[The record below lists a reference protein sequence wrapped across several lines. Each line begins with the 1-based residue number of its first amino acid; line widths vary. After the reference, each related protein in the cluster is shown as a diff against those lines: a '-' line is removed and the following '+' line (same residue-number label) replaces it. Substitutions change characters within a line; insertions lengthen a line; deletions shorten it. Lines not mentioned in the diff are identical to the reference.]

1 MKKNELYT
9 VDITDLNNL
18 GNGVAKIDGKAVFV
32 PRAVDGDKLEIKII
46 KDTKDYAIARIEK
59 ILTPSL
65 YRQESGCAVS
75 NRCGGCVY
83 RHITYAHECEL
94 KHNYVA
100 SAFRKAGVSAKVA
113 PTLSGAESGYRN
125 KVQYPV
131 AEGMTFGFYAP
142 RSHDIIPCA
151 DCALQDEAFTP
162 ILAEI
167 ADLLRKSGV
176 SVYNELTHTGLLR
189 HVYLRRGSVS
199 GEIMLTLVTSSA
211 KFPQGKAFAEEIRK
225 KFPEIVSVVQN
236 INPEKTNV
244 ILGDR
249 CITLSGKDHL
259 TDTLCGLTFNLSPL
273 SFYQVN
279 HHMAE
284 VLYAKAEELAELRAG
299 DRIADLFC
307 GAGTIGLS
315 VAAKHP
321 EISLLG
327 VEIIPEAV
335 ENAKENA
342 KQNGIENA
350 TFICGDANSSE
361 LASADVI
368 FLDPPRKGCEESL
381 VKQIAA
387 LSPRKVV
394 YISCNPDTLARDV
407 ARFIEVGYTPGVVY
421 PVDLFPRTGHCEAV
435 VALTREPTVHPMKLQ
450 PSPFEKIKRGVKTI
464 ELRLYDEK
472 RQQIK
477 AGDTIEFTNT
487 ANGERLRASVKK
499 LHRFGSFAELYS
511 TLPLLKCGY
520 TEQDVDSAHPSDMEQ
535 YYSAEE
541 QKAYGVVGIEL
552 VSIESITR

>member
-9 VDITDLNNL
+9 VEITDLNNL

-32 PRAVDGDKLEIKII
+32 PRAVDGDRLEIKII

-59 ILTPSL
+59 ILTPSP

-83 RHITYAHECEL
+83 RHITYAHELEL

-100 SAFRKAGVSAKVA
+100 SAFRKAGVSANVA
-113 PTLSGAESGYRN
+113 ETLSGKESGYRN

-131 AEGMTFGFYAP
+131 GEGVTLGFYAP
-142 RSHDIIPCA
+142 RSHDIIPSA
-151 DCALQDEAFTP
+151 DCALQDEAFLP
-162 ILAEI
+162 ILTEI
-167 ADLLRKSGV
+167 ADYLRKAGV
-176 SVYNELTHTGLLR
+176 SVYNEVTHTGLLR

-199 GEIMLTLVTSSA
+199 GEVMVTLVTSSA
-211 KFPQGKAFAEEIRK
+211 KFPQGKAFAEHIRK
-225 KFPEIVSVVQN
+225 KCPEVVSVVQN
-236 INPEKTNV
+236 VNPEKTNV
-244 ILGDR
+244 ILGER

-284 VLYAKAEELAELRAG
+284 VLYEKAAELAELRAG

-321 EISLLG
+321 EITLLG

-335 ENAKENA
+335 ENARENA
-342 KQNGIENA
+342 KANGIANA

-361 LASADVI
+361 LAGADVI

-381 VKQIAA
+381 IKQIAA
-387 LSPRKVV
+387 LDPRKVV

-407 ARFIEVGYTPGVVY
+407 ARFIEAGYVPGTVY

-435 VALTREPTVHPMKLQ
+435 VCL
-450 PSPFEKIKRGVKTI
+450 S
-464 ELRLYDEK
+464 
-472 RQQIK
+472 RQK
-477 AGDTIEFTNT
+477 
-487 ANGERLRASVKK
+487 
-499 LHRFGSFAELYS
+499 GSQTY
-511 TLPLLKCGY
+511 LP
-520 TEQDVDSAHPSDMEQ
+520 
-535 YYSAEE
+535 
-541 QKAYGVVGIEL
+541 
-552 VSIESITR
+552 